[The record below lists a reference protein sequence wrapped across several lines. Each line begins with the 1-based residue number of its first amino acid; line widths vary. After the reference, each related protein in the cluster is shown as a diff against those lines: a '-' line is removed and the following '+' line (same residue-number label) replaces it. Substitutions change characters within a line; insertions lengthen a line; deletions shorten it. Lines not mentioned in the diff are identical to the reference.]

1 MQMNTTV
8 LTLGIHILSLY
19 VHKEGVW
26 AVLSLIPQM
35 PDVISYVHSL
45 TNGLLKIQNRSYQ
58 DEY

>member
-8 LTLGIHILSLY
+8 LKLGIHILSLY

-35 PDVISYVHSL
+35 PDAF
-45 TNGLLKIQNRSYQ
+45 NM
-58 DEY
+58 